1 MDNTFLNELNYLL
14 SAITAKY
21 RTVRSFANTPDR
33 TRLMITDYRGRTEY
47 IAVTYKNGRRV
58 RRLINKDKERI
69 YRLAHK
75 AYIKEYARRL
85 RVDRDLLSAALN
97 AMLPLDYNSIL
108 RALPAHYDLLSPDSV
123 LEPKRVLRDYSYP
136 NPSRSVYPDEARLSI
151 GSQDV
156 WEWAAEPY
164 SENTDHL
171 ESKTHLTRSGLYCR
185 SKSEALIFEIYM
197 SLGLPFHYDE
207 TITIGSRQLSPD
219 FIGARAD
226 GRLVFHEHCGL
237 NSESYRARSDWK
249 SGLYAS
255 ADIYPGDN
263 LIYTYDDPEGNINTR
278 LIEAVIRDAYML

>member
-1 MDNTFLNELNYLL
+1 MNELNHLL
-14 SAITAKY
+14 SKISAEY
-21 RTVRSFANTPDR
+21 RSVRDIANIPDR
-33 TRLMITDYRGRTEY
+33 TRLMITDYRGRTEFL
-47 IAVTYKNGRRV
+47 AVSYKNGRRV
-58 RRLINKDKERI
+58 RRLINKDRERI
-69 YRLAHK
+69 YRLAHR

-85 RVDRDLLSAALN
+85 RADRDLLSATAN

-108 RALPAHYDLLSPDSV
+108 RALPAHYDLLSPGAV
-123 LEPKRVLRDYSYP
+123 LEPESIASDYSYP
-136 NPSRSVYPDEARLSI
+136 NPSKTVYPNEARLSI
-151 GSQDV
+151 GQKDV

-171 ESKTHLTRSGLYCR
+171 ESKAHLTRSGLYCR

-278 LIEAVIRDAYML
+278 LIEAVF